1 MNLHSVAQSSNDRFH
16 SRVVSVD
23 LNDYAQQLS
32 TAPKQNT
39 TKAVLAPLEFD
50 IPMPDGTTA
59 SFYAVESSIMDT
71 DFANAYP
78 TFKTYAVQGIKRGEL
93 SGRIS
98 ITPYGF
104 NAVILAPEGFIH
116 VRPLDLKNPILHQVE
131 LVNLAEDIIE
141 CHTIESVK
149 KTIRQDHTKALMASN
164 GTTKQTYTL
173 AIVGTGEFHDAN
185 GGSVAAAT
193 AVAMNSVNGIQAIF
207 EIELS
212 VAFNLLTPF
221 IYTNAATDPFN
232 PGLDRTKEAEQAV
245 ETNFSGQGYDI
256 GHVFHG
262 DDTNAGLGGGGIA
275 GLGVVCNNST
285 DGTGFRKAGGW
296 SGSFDN
302 TSAGWIKLA
311 THEFGH
317 MFDMPHTFNGDGFN
331 CTTGNHPRNTAYE
344 IGSGTSIMSYQGIC
358 DAQYNIPSGGL
369 ADHYFHA
376 NSLDRALTY
385 INTQTCHTST
395 AMAMCHQS

>member
-1 MNLHSVAQSSNDRFH
+1 MRHKYYFDFFQLITAIIAKKAKFKSLNYLVKGVFLIVTISMNMHAVAQSDNDRFH

-78 TFKTYAVQGIKRGEL
+78 TFKTYAVKGIKRREL

-116 VRPLDLKNPILHQVE
+116 IRPLDLKNPILHQVE

-149 KTIRQDHTKALMASN
+149 KTISQDHRKALMASN
-164 GTTKQTYTL
+164 GITKKTYSL
-173 AIVGTGEFHDAN
+173 AIVGTG
-185 GGSVAAAT
+185 
-193 AVAMNSVNGIQAIF
+193 
-207 EIELS
+207 
-212 VAFNLLTPF
+212 
-221 IYTNAATDPFN
+221 
-232 PGLDRTKEAEQAV
+232 
-245 ETNFSGQGYDI
+245 
-256 GHVFHG
+256 
-262 DDTNAGLGGGGIA
+262 
-275 GLGVVCNNST
+275 
-285 DGTGFRKAGGW
+285 
-296 SGSFDN
+296 
-302 TSAGWIKLA
+302 
-311 THEFGH
+311 
-317 MFDMPHTFNGDGFN
+317 
-331 CTTGNHPRNTAYE
+331 
-344 IGSGTSIMSYQGIC
+344 
-358 DAQYNIPSGGL
+358 
-369 ADHYFHA
+369 
-376 NSLDRALTY
+376 
-385 INTQTCHTST
+385 
-395 AMAMCHQS
+395 